1 MHCHILVIVSLVR
14 LNLLTLNLL
23 IFSGAKFTITA
34 EGTRII
40 EKDGTSLT
48 LDSSASSSHLAP
60 ATRQLHE
67 AVRDVRQ
74 YSDTTTIF
82 SC

>member
-1 MHCHILVIVSLVR
+1 MGLLVSCHICVIVDDELL
-14 LNLLTLNLL
+14 LNLLTINIF

-67 AVRDVRQ
+67 AVRDVR
-74 YSDTTTIF
+74 
-82 SC
+82 

>member
-1 MHCHILVIVSLVR
+1 MGLLVHCHIFVIV
-14 LNLLTLNLL
+14 NDELLLKLFTLNFF

-67 AVRDVRQ
+67 AVRDVR
-74 YSDTTTIF
+74 
-82 SC
+82 